1 MRMRMSACLL
11 EPCVAEWSIRFPDI
25 TRFVEMWWGREGTE
39 PIDSLMEGD
48 DKHAHLNQ

>member
-1 MRMRMSACLL
+1 MSACLL
-11 EPCVAEWSIRFPDI
+11 EPCVAEWSISFPDI